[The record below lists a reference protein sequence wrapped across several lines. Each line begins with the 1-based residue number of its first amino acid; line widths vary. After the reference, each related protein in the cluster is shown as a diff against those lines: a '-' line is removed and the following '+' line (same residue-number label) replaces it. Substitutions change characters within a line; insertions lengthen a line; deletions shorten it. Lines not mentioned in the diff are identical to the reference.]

1 MAAPHRLKE
10 RDEAKMRP
18 ELSKIRREDTYD
30 FAKLNRDFVG

>member
-10 RDEAKMRP
+10 RGEAKMRP

-30 FAKLNRDFVG
+30 FAKFNRVLSG